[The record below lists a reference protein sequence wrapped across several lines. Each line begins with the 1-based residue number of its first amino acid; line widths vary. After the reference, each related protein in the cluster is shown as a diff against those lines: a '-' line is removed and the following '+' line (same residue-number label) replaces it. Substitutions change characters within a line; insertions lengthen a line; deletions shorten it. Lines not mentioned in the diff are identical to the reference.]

1 MPMFPLDSMSKL
13 LTAVAEST
21 ITLTN
26 IFVQFPMAVAYKAA
40 LHR

>member
-1 MPMFPLDSMSKL
+1 MFPLDFMSKL
-13 LTAVAEST
+13 LTTIANST

-40 LHR
+40 LRRR